1 MPARILIADDD
12 PIQQRLLESHCNRF
26 GFEVET
32 AADGEAVLARL
43 KSRNAPKIDLLIL
56 DLMMP
61 GLDGLGLLGRLKS
74 AGETLP
80 VIVETTQGAI
90 DSGVFAIRA
99 GAADFLVKPAGA
111 ERLQV
116 SIKNALHAARLAEDM
131 RFSHRRASG
140 HLTLGDLI
148 AESPAAVRALR
159 QAEKVAK
166 SNVPVLLEGEAG
178 TSRQTFARAVHGASS
193 RRGGTFVT
201 ANCAAL
207 GRETAEAILFGSESA
222 ESGKNPGKFVEAHG
236 GTLFLGQ
243 ICELP
248 LHAQE
253 KLLRALSEGM
263 VRPQG
268 ARRPIKT
275 DVRLITS
282 TSRNLIELVKL
293 GLFREDLFY
302 RLNVFPIAVPALRA
316 RREDIAG
323 LALRFCTRFAAEEG
337 KRLRGLCA
345 EALALLWAYDWPG
358 NIRQLENAVFRAVVL
373 ADGDELTVA
382 DFPQIAAR
390 VKGFDV
396 RIPPA
401 PVSLPRQASPAKEFV
416 RVELRDPNVLPLLD
430 SCGNARPLDQ
440 LEAEA
445 IKFALAHYRGQMSSV
460 ARKLGIGRS
469 TLYRKLKQH
478 GLEEHLEAEP
488 AREKIAA
495 LSASA

>member
-12 PIQQRLLESHCNRF
+12 PIQRRLLESLCNRF
-26 GFEVET
+26 GYAVET
-32 AADGEAVLARL
+32 AADGEATLARL
-43 KSRNAPKIDLLIL
+43 KSQRASKINLLIL
-56 DLMMP
+56 DLVMP
-61 GLDGLGLLGRLKS
+61 GLDGLGLLARLRS

-80 VIVETTQGAI
+80 VIVQTTQGAT
-90 DSGVFAIRA
+90 DSGISAIRA
-99 GAADFLVKPAGA
+99 GAADFVVKPTGA
-111 ERLQV
+111 ERLQI
-116 SIKNALHAARLAEDM
+116 SIKNALHAARLAEDV
-131 RFSHRRASG
+131 RFMQRRTSG
-140 HLTLGDLI
+140 RLTLDDLA
-148 AESPAAVRALR
+148 AESPAAARALR
-159 QAEKVAK
+159 QGEKVAK
-166 SNVPVLLEGEAG
+166 SNIPVLLEGEAG
-178 TSRQTFARAVHGASS
+178 TGRQVFARAIHGASG
-193 RRGGTFVT
+193 RRGGAFVT
-201 ANCAAL
+201 ANCAAM
-207 GRETAEAILFGSESA
+207 GEAFAEAILFGSEPA
-222 ESGKNPGKFVEAHG
+222 EGGKNAGKFVEAHG

-248 LHAQE
+248 LQAQE

-263 VRPQG
+263 VRPRG

-275 DVRLITS
+275 DVRLILS
-282 TSRNLIELVKL
+282 ANQNLIELVKL
-293 GLFREDLFY
+293 GRFREDLFY
-302 RLNVFPIAVPALRA
+302 RLNVFPIAIPALRA

-323 LALRFCTRFAAEEG
+323 LAMRFCTRFAAEEG

-345 EALALLWAYDWPG
+345 EALALLCAYDWPG

-382 DFPQIAAR
+382 EFPQIAAK
-390 VKGFDV
+390 VEGFDV

-401 PVSLPRQASPAKEFV
+401 PLNLPRQASPAKEFV
-416 RVELRDPNVLPLLD
+416 RVELRDPNVLPLFD
-430 SCGNARPLDQ
+430 SCGNTRPLDH

-478 GLEEHLEAEP
+478 GLEELHEAEP

-495 LSASA
+495 LSARA